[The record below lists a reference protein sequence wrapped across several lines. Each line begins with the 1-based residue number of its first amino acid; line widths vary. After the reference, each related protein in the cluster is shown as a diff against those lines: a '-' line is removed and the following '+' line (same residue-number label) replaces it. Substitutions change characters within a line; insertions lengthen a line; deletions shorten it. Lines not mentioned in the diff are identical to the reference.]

1 MPTTLSTP
9 GVYIEESSLL
19 PPSVAEVSTAIPAF
33 VGQTAQGAKLKPTR
47 IASLMEYEAIF
58 GGPPKIQVTIT
69 PASTGTPPTPV
80 TYAVDRAAFD
90 AQPMYHQVAMFFR
103 NGGGACYIV
112 SIDPGDYTTGI
123 ATLKAEDEPT
133 LLLVPGAALTAYN
146 DMLLHCKD
154 RKDRFAIL
162 DAPLTRTATGS
173 LSDIAPFRDAVTSA
187 LDYGAAYTPHLIT
200 DMSIQDDWVEVD
212 VDLDG
217 SGPGAKQPKGK
228 LHTLKA
234 AANDEDRRHY
244 LAIKE
249 RVSSNTITLPPSGA
263 IAGLYARIDR
273 ERGVWKAPANAGLIG
288 VIAPTVKISD
298 EEQMG
303 LNVDAGSGKSINAI
317 RSFPGRGT
325 LVWGARTLAGNSGE
339 WKYVNVRRL
348 FLMIEESI
356 QKATHFAVFEPN
368 TASTWIKVKTMI
380 EGYLFNL
387 WQQGA
392 LAGAKPE
399 HAYYIKVGLNVTMT
413 AQDILNGIMRV
424 DVGIAAA
431 RPAEFIILRFS
442 HKLQE
447 S

>member
-1 MPTTLSTP
+1 
-9 GVYIEESSLL
+9 
-19 PPSVAEVSTAIPAF
+19 
-33 VGQTAQGAKLKPTR
+33 
-47 IASLMEYEAIF
+47 MEYEAIF
-58 GGPPKIQVTIT
+58 GGPPNIQVTIT
-69 PASTGTPPTPV
+69 PAGTGTPPTSA
-80 TYAVDRAAFD
+80 TYAVDRADFD

-103 NGGGACYIV
+103 NGGGVCYIV
-112 SIDPGDYTTGI
+112 SIDPGDITRGI
-123 ATLKAEDEPT
+123 GTLKAEDEPT
-133 LLLVPGAALTAYN
+133 LLLVPGAPLTAYN
-146 DMLLHCKD
+146 DMLQHCKD

-162 DAPLTRTATGS
+162 DAPLTRAATGS
-173 LSDIAPFRDAVTSA
+173 LSDMTLFRGAVNSA
-187 LDYGAAYTPHLIT
+187 LEYGAAYTPHLIT
-200 DMSIQDDWVEVD
+200 DMSVQDDWVEV
-212 VDLDG
+212 VEEG
-217 SGPGAKQPKGK
+217 SGTNADQPKGK
-228 LHTLKA
+228 LHTLKGA
-234 AANDEDRRHY
+234 ASDEDRRHY

-249 RVSSNTITLPPSGA
+249 RVSSNTIILPPSGA

-303 LNVDAGSGKSINAI
+303 LNVDAGSHKSINAI

-348 FLMIEESI
+348 FIMIEESI
-356 QKATHFAVFEPN
+356 QKATQFAVFEPN

-380 EGYLFNL
+380 EGFLFNL

-413 AQDILNGIMRV
+413 AQDILDGIMRV

>member
-9 GVYIEESSLL
+9 GVYIEELSLL

-33 VGQTAQGAKLKPTR
+33 VGQTAKGAKLKPTR

-58 GGPPKIQVTIT
+58 GGPPNIQVTIT
-69 PASTGTPPTPV
+69 PGSGTPPTPA
-80 TYAVDRAAFD
+80 TYAVDRADFD
-90 AQPMYHQVAMFFR
+90 AQPMYLQVAMFFR
-103 NGGGACYIV
+103 NGGGGCYIV
-112 SIDPGDYTTGI
+112 SIDEGNITRGI
-123 ATLKAEDEPT
+123 DTLKAEDEPT
-133 LLLVPGAALTAYN
+133 LLLVPGAPMTSYDDILQ
-146 DMLLHCKD
+146 HCKD

-162 DAPLTRTATGS
+162 DAPLTREATGS
-173 LSDIAPFRDAVTSA
+173 LSPMTTFRGAVNNA
-187 LDYGAAYTPHLIT
+187 LDYGAAYTPNLIT
-200 DMSIQDDWVEVD
+200 DMTIQDDWVEV
-212 VDLDG
+212 VVEG
-217 SGPGAKQPKGK
+217 SGTNADQPKGK

-234 AANDEDRRHY
+234 AANDDDRKHY

-288 VIAPTVKISD
+288 VIAPSVKISD
-298 EEQMG
+298 GEQMEM
-303 LNVDAGSGKSINAI
+303 NVDKVTGSGKSINAI

-325 LVWGARTLAGNSGE
+325 LVWGARTLAGSSGE

-348 FLMIEESI
+348 FIMIEESI

-413 AQDILNGIMRV
+413 AQDILDGIMRV